1 MGGSAAD
8 VLLSRSGTRCGGQG
22 EDEHRRREGRT
33 GGLRAHCS
41 DRMSSEVSLRPAV
54 GEDRE
59 FLFELHKASMG
70 PYVEELFGPWD
81 DAVQWEFF
89 DRWLH
94 PTDTLVIKFGEH
106 DVGVTRIEVHPD
118 HQNRGIGTAVLRRVL
133 ADAATTGRTVSLHVF
148 KVNPA
153 HTLYGRL
160 GFVTTTEDGDRVFM
174 RAAPQQSRDDTPTES
189 QLRP

>member
-133 ADAATTGRTVSLHVF
+133 ADAATTGRTGAYWDGWRLFLLVSNQLFGPLLGIVGVLVF
-148 KVNPA
+148 RWWDVVEIPVDP
-153 HTLYGRL
+153 LS
-160 GFVTTTEDGDRVFM
+160 VVPVD
-174 RAAPQQSRDDTPTES
+174 PT
-189 QLRP
+189 